1 MKTIFDQQ
9 SQSIRSFEPGTIVTR
24 IEPAVASNQGDGSMF
39 DFDGS
44 LKVCTGRKD
53 SSYIGE
59 PMRFIGIAN
68 GCVLVEYAF
77 DKDKIRQLRI
87 LDGFEDG
94 WSEYIDPNEI
104 RSMLNESIKEKK
116 S

>member
-1 MKTIFDQQ
+1 MKTIFDQK
-9 SQSIRSFEPGTIVTR
+9 SQNIRSFAPGTIITR
-24 IEPAVASNQGDGSMF
+24 IEPATSSNSGSTDIF

-44 LKVCTGRKD
+44 LKVSTGRKD

-68 GCVLVEYAF
+68 GCVLVESGF
-77 DKDKIRQLRI
+77 DKRIRDLRI

-104 RSMLNESIKEKK
+104 RSMLDESLQQEKK